1 MRAIAYIRVS
11 TEDQAREGYSPASQ
25 RAAIER
31 YAAAHG
37 ITVVACIEDLDVSAG
52 RPFGERPGGARAMA
66 IIGAPVSKRAADAV
80 LVTAVDRI
88 FRNTREGLEFI
99 DWSTPRG
106 VRLVS
111 MREVIDTSTATGKFQ
126 ATLTLASAQFERDR
140 LRERTLEAMAHLK
153 REGRVCG
160 EIPFGCKPRDEHDQ
174 RGRVTAR
181 YLERDPA
188 TWPTREHVV
197 GLYRNGL
204 PNGKRV
210 GFGKLANH
218 LRFEERL
225 PSPRGRGWWSKA
237 TLKSLHDTHD
247 RLRELPFAQP
257 AATPTHTA

>member
-11 TEDQAREGYSPASQ
+11 TEDQKRDGYSPAAQ
-25 RAAIER
+25 RASIAR
-31 YAAAHG
+31 YADANG
-37 ITVVACIEDLDVSAG
+37 ITVVQVVEDLDVSAG
-52 RPFGERPGGARAMA
+52 RAFTDRPGGAQVFAA
-66 IIGAPVSKRAADAV
+66 IGASAAKRIADAV
-80 LVTAVDRI
+80 IVTAVDRI

-99 DWSTPRG
+99 DWATPRG

-153 REGRVCG
+153 REGRVTG
-160 EIPFGCKPRDEHDQ
+160 EIPFGCVARDERDAQ
-174 RGRVTAR
+174 GRVVAR
-181 YLERDPA
+181 YLERDPGK
-188 TWPTREHVV
+188 WPTREHVV

-204 PNGKRV
+204 PNGRRV
-210 GFGKLANH
+210 GFGNLRH
-218 LRFEERL
+218 YLRFEERL

-247 RLRELPFAQP
+247 RLRELPFAQS
-257 AATPTHTA
+257 AAIPTPTT

>member
-11 TEDQAREGYSPASQ
+11 TEDQKRDGYSPAAQ
-25 RAAIER
+25 RSAITR
-31 YAAAHG
+31 YADANS
-37 ITVVACIEDLDVSAG
+37 ITVVEFVEDLDVSAG
-52 RPFGERPGGARAMA
+52 RAFTDRPGGARVFAA
-66 IIGAPVSKRAADAV
+66 IGASAAKRAADAV

-99 DWSTPRG
+99 EWATPRG

-153 REGRVCG
+153 REGRVTG
-160 EIPFGCKPRDEHDQ
+160 EIPFGCVSRDERDAQ
-174 RGRVTAR
+174 GRVTAR

-188 TWPTREHVV
+188 TWTIRVKVV
-197 GLYRNGL
+197 GMYRNGL
-204 PNGKRV
+204 PDGNRV
-210 GFGKLANH
+210 GFGLLAEY
-218 LRFEERL
+218 LRRTAHL
-225 PSPRGRGWWSKA
+225 PSPRGCRDWSKS

-247 RLRELPFAQP
+247 RLCELPFAHV
-257 AATPTHTA
+257 ATTPPIHA